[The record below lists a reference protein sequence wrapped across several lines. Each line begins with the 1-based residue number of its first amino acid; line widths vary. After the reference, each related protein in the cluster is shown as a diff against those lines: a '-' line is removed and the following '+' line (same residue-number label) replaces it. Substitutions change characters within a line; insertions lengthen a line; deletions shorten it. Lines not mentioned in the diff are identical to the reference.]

1 MTSMEDRIVSLETS
15 VALSDRTVEKL
26 SEAVMEQQK
35 LIDTLERKVETLAAR
50 LRAMDVTSDSGEG
63 TTILPPR

>member
-35 LIDTLERKVETLAAR
+35 LIDILERKVETLAAQ